1 MKVASVFRIGFL
13 AFSLVL
19 YSCGS
24 SNQNKKGEKPSRDE
38 LKARINVMEDSIK
51 RLQSN
56 LNTIKQIPNLTHYE
70 LINRLLD
77 YYHFYP
83 EDDYAAECLDK
94 VHMKYTGLNI
104 PSKAAEYADTLLQK
118 YPRYP
123 NRALVLESQGST
135 FDAFLQ
141 PRDTSKV
148 RYYYELLLKENPS
161 MDKQKRKE
169 IKERLK
175 HLSLTFDQYIEYKM
189 NSLPVQ

>member
-1 MKVASVFRIGFL
+1 MKVASVFSIGFL
-13 AFSLVL
+13 AFLLVL

>member
-1 MKVASVFRIGFL
+1 MTRIRFYLGCLLTLGWLLF
-13 AFSLVL
+13 
-19 YSCGS
+19 SCGS
-24 SNQNKKGEKPSRDE
+24 NSNEKKLDKPSRKE
-38 LKARINVMEDSIK
+38 LKERIKVMEDSLK
-51 RLQSN
+51 KLQSN
-56 LNTIKQIPNLTHYE
+56 LATIKQIPNLTHYE

-83 EDDYAAECLDK
+83 EDEFSAECLDK

-135 FDAFLQ
+135 FDAFVQ

-148 RYYYELLLKENPS
+148 RYYYELLLKENPT
-161 MDKQKRKE
+161 MNKQKCLE
-169 IKERLK
+169 IKERLR
-175 HLSLTFDQYIEYKM
+175 HLSLTFDQYIEFKM
-189 NSLPVQ
+189 NSVPLQ

>member
-1 MKVASVFRIGFL
+1 MKGGRVLIGGFFTCL
-13 AFSLVL
+13 LVL
-19 YSCGS
+19 FSCGS
-24 SNQNKKGEKPSRDE
+24 NDKVAKGDKPTREE
-38 LKARINVMEDSIK
+38 LKGRIKVMEDSIK
-51 RLQSN
+51 GLQSN
-56 LNTIKQIPNLTHYE
+56 LATIKQIPNLTHYE

-94 VHMKYTGLNI
+94 IHMKYTGLNI

-148 RYYYELLLKENPS
+148 RYYYELLLRENPS
-161 MDKQKRKE
+161 MNKQKRKE
-169 IKERLK
+169 IKERLN
-175 HLSLTFDQYIEYKM
+175 HLSLSFDQYIEFKM
-189 NSLPVQ
+189 NSIPQQ